1 MTATKSTLGGVKLG
15 GAKIKNGITGIKVD
29 PNSTEHTAVG
39 EEMLGWLHKFE
50 EIEEKSKCLRVQ
62 FLDWL
67 SDKLLDWS
75 NKLHV
80 WSVNIDSPC
89 VIKVEPRKK
98 EESKDAKERKEI
110 ARLKEL
116 LGKEQERSE
125 MWKKQANEAADVL
138 TKVSVDDLAKSVSKK
153 TKEPA

>member
-1 MTATKSTLGGVKLG
+1 MTS
-15 GAKIKNGITGIKVD
+15 AKQPRPQDV
-29 PNSTEHTAVG
+29 EHTPVG
-39 EEMLGWLHKFE
+39 EEMLTFLKKFE

-75 NKLHV
+75 NKCHV
-80 WSVNIDSPC
+80 MSVNIDSPC

-98 EESKDAKERKEI
+98 EESRDAKERREI

-116 LGKEQERSE
+116 LGKEQERAE
-125 MWKKQANEAADVL
+125 MWKKQANEAAEVL
-138 TKVSVDDLAKSVSKK
+138 HKVTEESK
-153 TKEPA
+153 

>member
-1 MTATKSTLGGVKLG
+1 MTS
-15 GAKIKNGITGIKVD
+15 AKQPRPQDV
-29 PNSTEHTAVG
+29 EHTPVG
-39 EEMLGWLHKFE
+39 EEMLTFLKKFE

-75 NKLHV
+75 NKCHV
-80 WSVNIDSPC
+80 ASVKIDSPC

-98 EESKDAKERKEI
+98 EESRDAKERREI

-116 LGKEQERSE
+116 LGKEQERAE
-125 MWKKQANEAADVL
+125 MWKKQANEAAEVL
-138 TKVSVDDLAKSVSKK
+138 HKVTEESK
-153 TKEPA
+153 